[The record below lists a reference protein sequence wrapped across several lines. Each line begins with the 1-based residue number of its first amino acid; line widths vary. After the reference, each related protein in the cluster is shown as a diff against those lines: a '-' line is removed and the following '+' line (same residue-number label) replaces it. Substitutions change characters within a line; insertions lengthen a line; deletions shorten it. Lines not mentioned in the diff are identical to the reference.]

1 VRSHRLRAVE
11 PTPSVD
17 LPGRPGE
24 PLQVDQVFRDH
35 VSYVAAIALR
45 LLNNE
50 DETDDLIQDV
60 FVVAA
65 EGLHRLREPGAVKG
79 WLASI
84 TVRLAL
90 RRLRRRRFLRF
101 FTSGAPE
108 ELQAVATRSGDPED
122 RLLLREVY
130 ATLDEIPAAQRVA
143 WVLRH
148 LEGETVD
155 RVAMLCGCSLA
166 TAKRRIADAH
176 DRIRKLVPD
185 G

>member
-1 VRSHRLRAVE
+1 MPSADLAERS
-11 PTPSVD
+11 
-17 LPGRPGE
+17 GE
-24 PLQVDQVFRDH
+24 PLHVAAVFRAH
-35 VSYVAAIALR
+35 VSYVAAIGLR
-45 LLNNE
+45 LLNN
-50 DETDDLIQDV
+50 DDDTDDLIQDV

-101 FTSGAPE
+101 FTSGSPE
-108 ELQAVATRSGDPED
+108 ELHAVATRCGDPED

-130 ATLDEIPAAQRVA
+130 AALDELPAAQRVA